1 MLRTAYSSSA
11 SRAQVTSRYGSA
23 APKPQSVRSDDP
35 WDSFDTPEEE
45 QSSYSNKNSS
55 SRDNY
60 GQSQSSRYGSSS
72 SSSSTSSSR
81 GMSLGN
87 SSSSSSRPATS
98 SSSRPSTGGDAD
110 LSKYSNARSISSAQ
124 LFNRDESD
132 FVPQNRSGNSYSYG
146 GGGGYGN
153 GTPMIFPYLV
163 TILNLFYRPQCH
175 LAHSRD
181 SISRSVK
188 LKGSCCRQD

>member
-1 MLRTAYSSSA
+1 
-11 SRAQVTSRYGSA
+11 
-23 APKPQSVRSDDP
+23 
-35 WDSFDTPEEE
+35 
-45 QSSYSNKNSS
+45 
-55 SRDNY
+55 
-60 GQSQSSRYGSSS
+60 
-72 SSSSTSSSR
+72 
-81 GMSLGN
+81 MSLGN

-163 TILNLFYRPQCH
+163 PNYIRELTCFTDHNVTSRIVETASADLSNLKEAVVDKTRKVLTLLIYF
-175 LAHSRD
+175 
-181 SISRSVK
+181 K
-188 LKGSCCRQD
+188 LIH